1 MTRRDYLYLHF
12 SGIISLLVSAC
23 KHEPEIKPEPEKP
36 KVPPLKTLE
45 ISSIIPD
52 EAIAGENLT
61 VNFKAENI
69 KNVKVELINKKIY
82 ALETNIIE
90 STIGFYKFQ
99 LPMVFEKD
107 SLFSIKLSGDGLE
120 SIKENIK
127 TQDKIPPLKT
137 IEILKIEPQEAI
149 AEDML
154 GLFFKTENIKTVLI
168 ELRNKK
174 GDLLEIRNVESEDG
188 FYLLSLPGKFEPDD
202 LLSIKITGDG
212 VIVTKENIP
221 TFNVLKINTEDYP
234 ELKMLGGFQKL
245 SLTKGDIWLKRVAT
259 NEMKAFSG
267 QCTHAGCGIDFLKSD
282 NLFYCSCHG
291 SKFSSDGLVLNGP
304 ASSPLNQYNC
314 KFVKDG
320 VFELIY

>member
-1 MTRRDYLYLHF
+1 MTRRDYLYLQF
-12 SGIISLLVSAC
+12 SGIISFLVSAC
-23 KHEPEIKPEPEKP
+23 KHESEIKPEPENP
-36 KVPPLKTLE
+36 IAPPFKTLE
-45 ISSIIPD
+45 ILSIIPY
-52 EAIAGENLT
+52 EAIAGESLT
-61 VNFKAENI
+61 VNFKAKNI
-69 KNVKVELINKKIY
+69 KNVKVELINNKVD
-82 ALETNIIE
+82 ALETKIID

-99 LPMVFEKD
+99 LPMVLEKD

-127 TQDKIPPLKT
+127 TQYKHPPLKT

-149 AEDML
+149 AEGKL

-168 ELRNKK
+168 ELRNKN
-174 GDLLEIRNVESEDG
+174 GDLLEIRNVASEDG
-188 FYLLSLPGKFEPDD
+188 FYLLSMPGKFEADD

-212 VIVTKENIP
+212 VIVAKENIP
-221 TFNVLKINTEDYP
+221 TFNVLKISTEAYP
-234 ELKMLGGFQKL
+234 ELKLLGGFQKI
-245 SLTKGDIWLKRVAT
+245 SISKGDIWLKRIST

-304 ASSPLNQYNC
+304 ASLPLNQYRC
-314 KFVKDG
+314 QFIAPEAFKV
-320 VFELIY
+320 IH